1 MKKLRSV
8 KAVLMQEF
16 PEKSQAEIE
25 EMMQQLSDVEGK
37 QKEFFIK
44 SNGENITKIGVRFK
58 DDDGTKCQF
67 YFTTKHYD
75 ESMD

>member
-16 PEKSQAEIE
+16 PEKSQEEIE
-25 EMMQQLSDVEGK
+25 EMMQLLNDVEGTE
-37 QKEFFIK
+37 KEYFIK
-44 SNGENITKIGVRFK
+44 SNGENITKIGVRYK
-58 DDDGTKCQF
+58 MADNTKGSV
-67 YFTTKHYD
+67 YFVTKHYD